1 MKKLV
6 PADKVIEM
14 TDFPYDV
21 PAPWLYGCTPSDPK
35 CRELLNSL
43 LYTVENPDT
52 PDGMM
57 YVYDLDGL
65 TEWYDQ
71 VADEEEREQYGC
83 PTVLDYIACE
93 IGRCLTPIKEV
104 KAMDEDMMET
114 IKQFAMFQME
124 YSAYGFAL
132 VTVTDKHGEPVVN
145 PWEDFNGNTLTDE
158 EAVKEYGRKAV
169 GEFIRK
175 ASAVLNTARN
185 A

>member
-14 TDFPYDV
+14 TDFPYAV
-21 PAPWLYGCTPSDPK
+21 GKPWMYGCNPFDPT
-35 CRELLNSL
+35 CRELLDSL

-71 VADEEEREQYGC
+71 VADEADRELYNC
-83 PTVLDYIACE
+83 PTVFDYIACE

-104 KAMDEDMMET
+104 RE
-114 IKQFAMFQME
+114 
-124 YSAYGFAL
+124 
-132 VTVTDKHGEPVVN
+132 
-145 PWEDFNGNTLTDE
+145 
-158 EAVKEYGRKAV
+158 
-169 GEFIRK
+169 
-175 ASAVLNTARN
+175 
-185 A
+185 